1 MVCPHHLTSSRIAW
15 FRRKE
20 MLQISEGAKI
30 GVDIDKGRFS
40 ISGDH
45 TIGDFN
51 LQINDVMK
59 PDFGQY
65 VCTVVI
71 EDTSVQIIFNLVL
84 RSAPT
89 GLNIYVVDTS
99 RNKNNTFLEAS
110 TTVTAT
116 ENETIK
122 LYCNISSGTPKE
134 TLEWVYRGNVIKT
147 GGPGSIRLIMKSTHT
162 NSGQY
167 YCRANSSVLDTPI
180 TKSIEML
187 VQYKPKVTLS
197 VENAV
202 RIIEGNSLH
211 VYCNVDSSP
220 EVQSVSWLIQNN
232 GETIKYGDGR
242 VLHITVIT
250 RRDTG
255 LYICKATNMVG
266 STMTET
272 SVTVMYAPDVT
283 IVYENYTVN
292 AKSRKLIC
300 LPKGIPTNYTF
311 FQWQHKSEYGDH
323 IRFLDGSQDGIL
335 LLPNIQDFNTQYY
348 DNGAYICTVS
358 NGIQGVS
365 GTSNRTAAVYL
376 SISGKPMFVEDNRR
390 FFYGVINESVVI
402 IINIFSNPKY
412 SDIFIHKQNGE
423 QLISDNSNIKMIE
436 EHTFVND
443 TFYNSNVRVKGYRMT
458 VKIAKLRPEMIQN
471 YTLNLQNEFRQNH
484 YDISLFRASVPRI
497 PMNLSL
503 STKEGNIL
511 VDWICNFNGGLK
523 QKFFIEFRESN
534 SKKWTVV
541 QSLNRTEGDML
552 SWTIERLQTKTIY
565 YFRMFAQNRL
575 GRSSSTKE
583 TSIILGNEKL
593 ESTLSVF
600 SAIPVAVSTAI
611 ILFMILLVVSVIV
624 LWKQMVKLHN
634 RVDSPLEHEE
644 DNHYVEIEPNGM
656 RELSLNQIRNTQ
668 HGQKVQEH
676 VLEGDQDRRSL
687 DNVSSSSTDT
697 DSKDHISLT
706 SGISG
711 NTTNPKDIYARRY
724 DAISIRN
731 DTFQSEHMSQY
742 DSLNRVDQY
751 EHDEDI

>member
-1 MVCPHHLTSSRIAW
+1 MVCPHHLASSTIAW

-20 MLQISEGAKI
+20 MLQISEGAKL
-30 GVDIDKGRFS
+30 GVGIDKDRFS

-51 LQINDVMK
+51 LQINDVMNS
-59 PDFGQY
+59 DFGQY

-84 RSAPT
+84 KKAPK
-89 GLNIYVVDTS
+89 GLNIYAVNTS
-99 RNKNNTFLEAS
+99 KNKSNTFLEES
-110 TTVTAT
+110 TKVTVT

-122 LYCNISSGTPKE
+122 LYCNISSGIPE
-134 TLEWVYRGNVIKT
+134 GTLEWVYRGNVIQS
-147 GGPGSIRLIMKSTHT
+147 GGPGSTRLMLKSTHT

-167 YCRANSSVLDTPI
+167 NCRTNSSVLDTPL
-180 TKSIEML
+180 TKSIEIL

-197 VENAV
+197 VGNAV
-202 RIIEGNSLH
+202 RIIEGNSLN

-232 GETIKYGDGR
+232 GETRKYGDGR
-242 VLHITVIT
+242 VLQIAVIT

-255 LYICKATNMVG
+255 VYICKATNMVG
-266 STMTET
+266 STMVEA
-272 SVTVMYAPDVT
+272 SVIVMYAPDVT

-292 AKSRKLIC
+292 AKSRKLVC
-300 LPKGIPTNYTF
+300 LPKGVPANYTF
-311 FQWQHKSEYGDH
+311 VQWQHKSEYGDH
-323 IRFLDGSQDGIL
+323 IRFLDGSEDGIL
-335 LLPNIQDFNTQYY
+335 LLPKSKDFNSQYY
-348 DNGAYICTVS
+348 DNGVYVCTVS
-358 NGIQGVS
+358 NGIPGVS
-365 GTSNRTAAVYL
+365 GNSSRAASVYL

-390 FFYGVINESVVI
+390 FSYGVIKESVEM

-412 SDIFIHKQNGE
+412 SDIFMHKQNGE
-423 QLISDNSNIKMIE
+423 QLISDKSNFNIIE

-458 VKIAKLRPEMIQN
+458 VKIAKLRPEMIQK
-471 YTLNLQNEFRQNH
+471 YTLNLQNEFGQNH

-497 PMNLSL
+497 PMNLTL
-503 STKEGNIL
+503 STKEGNVL
-511 VDWICNFNGGLK
+511 VDWIRNFDGGLK
-523 QKFFIEFRESN
+523 QTFFIEFRESN

-541 QSLNRTEGDML
+541 QSLNMTEGDML
-552 SWTIERLQTKTIY
+552 SWTIERLQTKTTY
-565 YFRMFAQNRL
+565 NFRMFAQNRL
-575 GRSSSTKE
+575 GRSNSTKE
-583 TSIILGNEKL
+583 KSIIVGNEKL
-593 ESTLSVF
+593 KSSLAIFST
-600 SAIPVAVSTAI
+600 IPVAVSTSI
-611 ILFMILLVVSVIV
+611 ILFMIILVVSVIV
-624 LWKQMVKLHN
+624 LWKRMVKPKN

-656 RELSLNQIRNTQ
+656 RELSINQTGNTL

-676 VLEGDQDRRSL
+676 VLGGDQDRRSL

-724 DAISIRN
+724 VSISIRN
-731 DTFQSEHMSQY
+731 DTSQSEHMSQY

-751 EHDEDI
+751 EDI

>member
-1 MVCPHHLTSSRIAW
+1 MVCPHYLTSSRIAW

-20 MLQISEGAKI
+20 MFQISEGAKL
-30 GVDIDKGRFS
+30 GAGIDKDRFRITGNHS
-40 ISGDH
+40 
-45 TIGDFN
+45 IGDFN
-51 LQINDVMK
+51 LQIHDVMES
-59 PDFGQY
+59 DVGQY

-84 RSAPT
+84 KKAPT
-89 GLNIYVVDTS
+89 GLNIYLVNPS
-99 RNKNNTFLEAS
+99 RNKSNTYFEES
-110 TTVTAT
+110 TKVTAT
-116 ENETIK
+116 ENETIQ
-122 LYCNISSGTPKE
+122 LYCNISSGMPKE
-134 TLEWVYRGNVIKT
+134 TLEWVYRGNVIQS
-147 GGPGSIRLIMKSTHT
+147 GGPGSTQLMLKSTHT

-167 YCRANSSVLDTPI
+167 YCRANSSALDTPI
-180 TKSIEML
+180 TKSIDIL
-187 VQYKPKVTLS
+187 VHYKPKVTLS
-197 VENAV
+197 VGNAV
-202 RIIEGNSLH
+202 RIIEGNSLK
-211 VYCNVDSSP
+211 VYCKVDSSP
-220 EVQSVSWLIQNN
+220 EVQNVSWLIQNN
-232 GETIKYGDGR
+232 GETRKYEDGR
-242 VLHITVIT
+242 VLQITVIT

-292 AKSRKLIC
+292 AKSKKLIC
-300 LPKGIPTNYTF
+300 LPKGVPQNYTF

-335 LLPNIQDFNTQYY
+335 LLPNIQNLNAQYY
-348 DNGAYICTVS
+348 DNGVYICTVS
-358 NGIQGVS
+358 NGIPGVS

-412 SDIFIHKQNGE
+412 SDIFIQKQNGE
-423 QLISDNSNIKMIE
+423 QLISDKSNINIIE

-471 YTLNLQNEFRQNH
+471 YTLNLQNEFGQNH

-497 PMNLSL
+497 PMNLTL
-503 STKEGNIL
+503 STKESNVL

-523 QKFFIEFRESN
+523 QTFFIEFRESN

-541 QSLNRTEGDML
+541 QSLNRTESL
-552 SWTIERLQTKTIY
+552 TIERLQTKTIY
-565 YFRMFAQNRL
+565 NFRMFAQNRL
-575 GRSSSTKE
+575 GRSNNTKE
-583 TSIILGNEKL
+583 KSIIVGNEKL
-593 ESTLSVF
+593 ESSLAIF
-600 SAIPVAVSTAI
+600 SAIPVAVSTSI
-611 ILFMILLVVSVIV
+611 ILFMIILVVSVIV
-624 LWKQMVKLHN
+624 LWKQMVKLKN

-656 RELSLNQIRNTQ
+656 RELSINQIGNTQ
-668 HGQKVQEH
+668 HGQKAQEH
-676 VLEGDQDRRSL
+676 VLGGDQDRRSL

-724 DAISIRN
+724 VSISIRN
-731 DTFQSEHMSQY
+731 DTSQSEHMSQY

-751 EHDEDI
+751 EDI